1 MALFGE
7 ERAVGLTINVTYD
20 SSVTSLA
27 GTNATLYNEYTT
39 AAQAAVNFFQ
49 TNITNNITLNISFG
63 WGEAGGTAIGAGA
76 SGQSSTFSNTFTYAD
91 LLAGLQAT
99 DTTSPVQTAA
109 VASLPGT
116 DPTGGAQ
123 FRISFAQQLALGITS
138 GNATPSSN
146 DGGVGLDNTCT
157 NWTWVGGT
165 YTANSVDAVSVFE
178 HEISEV
184 MGRTATGGA
193 GGIYKT
199 LDLFRYTAAN
209 GLDSN
214 AIGAAAGVRDQPFV
228 GGYDANAPSYFSYN
242 GTANTLLFE
251 TPSDVASGSDVA
263 DWAPSV
269 GFDAFAD
276 GPIGAPSPVSTTDL
290 QVLNVLGY
298 DLACFLPGT
307 RIATPRGEV
316 QVQELKV
323 GDLVLTQRCES
334 HRITWI
340 GRGEALATR
349 GRRNAA
355 TPVIVRKG
363 ALGDNCPNRDLYI
376 TKGHALY
383 IDNVLI
389 PAEFLV
395 NHRSIRWDDRA
406 QEVTV
411 YHIELERHDVLLAN
425 GAPAES
431 YRDDGNRWLFRNGN
445 TGWDQPAKPPC
456 APVLTGGPIVDA
468 IWSRLLALAGPR
480 PGLPLTE
487 DADLHL
493 VVDGHRMDGAP
504 LAGGGLTF
512 RLPAGAGSVRIVSR
526 SGAPEELGL
535 SRDPR
540 VLGVAVRQIVTWR
553 GRFPAVTEADDPALC
568 DGFHGY
574 EPDNGARW
582 TKGDA
587 VLPASVFAGA
597 TTVDVYLRGDTLYP
611 LVEAA

>member
-1 MALFGE
+1 M
-7 ERAVGLTINVTYD
+7 GLTINVTYD

-27 GTNATLYNEYTT
+27 GTNATLYSQYTT
-39 AAQAAVNFFQ
+39 AAQTAVNFFQ
-49 TNITNNITLNISFG
+49 TNITNNITLNITFG
-63 WGEAGGTAIGAGA
+63 WGEAGGTAISAGA

-99 DTTSPVQTAA
+99 DTTSPVETAA

-116 DPTGGAQ
+116 DPTGGGQ

-146 DGGVGLDNTCT
+146 DGGVGLDATGT

-165 YTANSVDAVSVFE
+165 YAADSVDAVSVFE

-184 MGRTATGGA
+184 MGRTATGGT

-228 GGYDANAPSYFSYN
+228 GGYNANAPSYFSYD
-242 GTANTLLFE
+242 GTTNTLLFE
-251 TPSDVASGSDVA
+251 TPSDVAAGSDVA

-269 GFDAFAD
+269 GNDAFGD
-276 GPIGAPSPVSTTDL
+276 GPSGAPSPVSTTDL

-323 GDLVLTQRCES
+323 GDLVLTQRGES
-334 HRITWI
+334 KPIAWI

-349 GRRNAA
+349 GSRNAA

-383 IDNVLI
+383 VDEMLI
-389 PAEFLV
+389 PVEFLI
-395 NHRSIRWDDRA
+395 NHRSILWDDRA
-406 QEVTV
+406 REVTV
-411 YHIELERHDVLLAN
+411 YHIELELHDVLLAN

-468 IWSRLLALAGPR
+468 IWARILGLSGPR

-493 VVDGHRMDGAP
+493 LVDGVRVDGAP
-504 LAGGGLTF
+504 LSGGGLTF
-512 RLPAGAGSVRIVSR
+512 RLPADARGVRIVSR
-526 SGAPEELGL
+526 SGVPEELGL

-540 VLGVAVRQIVTWR
+540 VLGVAIRQIVAWR
-553 GRFPAVTEADDPALC
+553 SRFPTVTEADDPRLR

-574 EPDNGARW
+574 ETDNGFRW
-582 TKGDA
+582 TNGDA
-587 VLPASVFAGA
+587 ALPATVFEGA
-597 TTVDVYLRGDTLYP
+597 AALDLYLRGETLYP